1 MWSNSPNAHG
11 KSPGSALR
19 DLEINGA
26 MGDTSAAP
34 DPCDRPCR

>member
-1 MWSNSPNAHG
+1 MPHG
-11 KSPGSALR
+11 KSHSSALR
-19 DLEINGA
+19 DLEIDGP